1 VLCSFSTF
9 SSLKLNRAVV
19 RLPGTAKYHFKG
31 KVRYATLFS
40 SYIGQALNEA
50 HQCGLDI
57 IIKEGMANGR
67 LLHPPHDSPPS
78 TRLLTEMA
86 SKYECSVDSLALAV
100 VLLQPFQ
107 PMVLSGAANVAHLRS
122 VRMLTYFRNIVDL
135 MVRIGCYSFMLILM
149 CKQAICLVQVKCE
162 GLGLDGEAQVGRCAA
177 PSTSTS
183 TRSHSILATAGCP
196 CLELGMVLTRCH
208 DI

>member
-1 VLCSFSTF
+1 VQ
-9 SSLKLNRAVV
+9 
-19 RLPGTAKYHFKG
+19 
-31 KVRYATLFS
+31 ATWNLLEQS
-40 SYIGQALNEA
+40 AGQALNEA

-57 IIKEGMANGR
+57 IVKEGMANGR

-135 MVRIGCYSFMLILM
+135 MV
-149 CKQAICLVQVKCE
+149 KCE

-196 CLELGMVLTRCH
+196 CLELGMVLTGCH